1 MTAGR
6 KRPGTLFWVET
17 VLAAVTAVLFV
28 VTLLWHDWI
37 EAFGIEPD
45 AGDGTA
51 EWLILGVLLAST
63 LALVMAAGREWR
75 RTQPAPA

>member
-1 MTAGR
+1 MTASR

>member
-6 KRPGTLFWVET
+6 KRPGPLFWVET

-37 EAFGIEPD
+37 EAFGVEPD

-51 EWLILGVLLAST
+51 EWLVLGVLLAST

-75 RTQPAPA
+75 RSAVATA